1 MVLYGSEGQTREGD
15 NDGTGSTGDKVIL
28 DATENTSSVNCSFK
42 WPTFINEQEIHG
54 FLFN

>member
-1 MVLYGSEGQTREGD
+1 MTGEGD
-15 NDGTGSTGDKVIL
+15 NDGLVSAGDKVTL
-28 DATENTSSVNCSFK
+28 DATENTSSANCSLK